1 MQVITHLLLDIEG
14 TTCPVSFVA
23 QVLFPYAR
31 EKLGTFV
38 ANHSRDPGV
47 KALLAEAAA
56 DMGPG
61 PHSQSELIKHLEHLI
76 DSDRK
81 LPALKELQGMIWEEG
96 YAKGEL
102 QGPLFRD
109 VQPAFQRW
117 FSQGLTIAVY
127 SSGSINAQQLLYQH
141 SSEGDLRPLIK
152 HWFDTRT
159 GPKKEESSYRAIAQE
174 MGVISQRVLF
184 ISDAKAEL
192 EAASASGMN
201 VLFSDREGN
210 PEHDAGSFER
220 ISSYDK
226 LALEA
231 IP

>member
-1 MQVITHLLLDIEG
+1 MQGITHLLLDIEG

-23 QVLFPYAR
+23 EVLFPYAR
-31 EKLGTFV
+31 EKLTPFIGSN
-38 ANHSRDPGV
+38 AHDAGV

-56 DMGPG
+56 DMEPG
-61 PHSQSELIKHLEHLI
+61 PYSQSEVIEHLERLI
-76 DSDRK
+76 DNDQK
-81 LPALKELQGMIWEEG
+81 LPALKELQGMIWEQG

-102 QGPLFRD
+102 HGPLFSD
-109 VQPAFQRW
+109 VPPAFHRW
-117 FSQGLTIAVY
+117 LSQGLTIAVY
-127 SSGSINAQQLLYQH
+127 SSGSIKAQQLLYQH
-141 SSEGDLRPLIK
+141 SNAGDLRPLIK
-152 HWFDTRT
+152 YWFDTRT

-174 MGVISQRVLF
+174 MGIASTQILF
-184 ISDAKAEL
+184 ISDIKAEL

-220 ISSYDK
+220 ICSYDK
-226 LALEA
+226 LVLEP